1 MESNEKL
8 NILLTNDDGLDASG
22 IVALGK
28 ALLTVANVYV
38 CAPESQR
45 SAASHSITMREPISF
60 FEVERDYATRA
71 FSMSGTPVDCVNMGL
86 GFLQEHERVPI
97 DFVYSG
103 INIGSNLGTD
113 TIYSGTVG
121 AALEGAFRGKN
132 AVAASVAC
140 RKEPEHYEYTCELA
154 VELLDELVRQRDA
167 EWSLPV
173 VLNLNVP
180 DRPKEEVK
188 GVRITRLGYKGYH
201 DQLVDSGSDENVNRY
216 YFYGDPVRYD
226 SKNTN
231 IDVIAN
237 QEGYASITP
246 LFYDLTAHARIE
258 GLKHLAR

>member
-1 MESNEKL
+1 M
-8 NILLTNDDGLDASG
+8 
-22 IVALGK
+22 
-28 ALLTVANVYV
+28 
-38 CAPESQR
+38 
-45 SAASHSITMREPISF
+45 
-60 FEVERDYATRA
+60 
-71 FSMSGTPVDCVNMGL
+71 
-86 GFLQEHERVPI
+86 
-97 DFVYSG
+97 YSG

-154 VELLDELVRQRDA
+154 VELLDELVRQRD
-167 EWSLPV
+167 EQWSLPV

-180 DRPKEEVK
+180 DRPKEAVK

-201 DQLVDSGSDENVNRY
+201 DQLQDSGSDENVNRY
-216 YFYGDPVRYD
+216 YFYGDPIHYE
-226 SKNTN
+226 SKNLH

-246 LFYDLTAHARIE
+246 LFYDLTAHDRIE